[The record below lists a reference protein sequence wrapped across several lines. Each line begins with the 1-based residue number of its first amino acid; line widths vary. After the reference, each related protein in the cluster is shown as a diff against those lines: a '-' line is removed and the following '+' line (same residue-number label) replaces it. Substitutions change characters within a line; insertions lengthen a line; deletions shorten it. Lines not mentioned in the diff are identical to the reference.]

1 MLRWI
6 VGLSLQFRFLVL
18 VGALGVMVLGPYW
31 LRDAPID
38 ALPEFSA
45 PVIQIQTEAL
55 GLSASEIE
63 ELVTLNLEEILTSV
77 AWLKTIRSKSMT
89 GLSSILL
96 VFEPGTDLMRA
107 RQLVQERLNLAHM
120 LPNVSKPPVM
130 LQPLSTTSR
139 AMIVGLSP
147 KDVSLIDASV
157 ITRWTITPKL
167 LGVPGVANV
176 TAWGMRSRQ
185 LQVQVNSERLRD
197 KGVNLNEV
205 IKAAGDAMWTSPL
218 TFLEASTPGTGG
230 WIETPN
236 QRLGIQHVQP
246 ITSPGDLAQVAV
258 EDKPLRLGDVA
269 KVVEAHP
276 LLIGDA
282 IINDK
287 PGLLLVIEKF
297 PDANAVQVVRGVN
310 AALNELRHG
319 LHGIEID
326 ASIYRATSFIDL
338 SIHNL
343 SVALLIATGLLIV
356 VLGTWYFNPRTALIC
371 IIVIPLSLLAAAF
384 VLYLRGVTFNTMV
397 LAGLAVALAV
407 IIDDAVVDVE
417 NIMRR
422 LRQNRSQG
430 RDQSTA
436 QIVFD
441 ASVEIRSIMIYATLI
456 LLLAAIPILL
466 LVGPPGAFLRPLAVS
481 FVLALL
487 TSMVVAMMVTP
498 ALAVVL
504 LRGAALDHREPPL
517 VRWLQ
522 GRYEAVLPRVLG
534 APRTPA
540 LASGAVALA
549 GLVILPLMSWSLLPS
564 FKERDVRI
572 SWQAVPGTSLTEMRR
587 VATLAMQEL
596 RQIPGIHDVAAH
608 IGRAKTGDQVVNV
621 ESAQLWVS
629 IDPKADYDLTV
640 AAVRQAVQEYPGIDS
655 DVETYLSDRV
665 KAVLTRTDAPI
676 VVRVQGPE
684 REVLRRE
691 AEKVAKLL
699 ADIPGIT
706 NPRVESEVETPQVEI
721 KVDLA
726 AAGRVGLKPGDIRRA
741 AATIFAGLEVG
752 NLFEEQK
759 IFEIVVWGAPESRQ
773 SLTNVRELLINTPE
787 EGYVRLGDLAE
798 VRVVPTPAVLERE
811 DVTRRIDIRADVGGR
826 SIASTAREVGE
837 RLREAKFPFEY
848 HAVLLGEHAERSA
861 EGWRMFFIALAAA
874 IGIYLLLQ
882 ACFQSWRLA
891 FLVFVSLI
899 LALAGGVLA
908 IFLAG
913 GTVLL
918 GSLAAGLAILAIA
931 VRNGILLIN
940 RYQRLEWEEGESF
953 GPRLVLR
960 GASERLGP
968 ILTSATAIGF
978 ALLPF
983 VVLGN
988 IAGLEILHPMAV
1000 AILGGLLAST
1010 IVSLFVL
1017 PALYL
1022 RLASAQPKPEI
1033 PEGIRSEQ
1041 HA

>member
-18 VGALGVMVLGPYW
+18 VAAMGLMLLATYR
-31 LRDAPID
+31 LRTAPID

-45 PVIQIQTEAL
+45 PTIQIQTEAL

-77 AWLKTIRSKSMT
+77 AWLKTIHSKSMT

-147 KDVSLIDASV
+147 KDVSPIDASV

-185 LQVQVNSERLRD
+185 LQVQINPERLRD
-197 KGVNLNEV
+197 KGANLNEV

-218 TFLEASTPGTGG
+218 TFLEASTPGAGG
-230 WIETPN
+230 WIDTPN
-236 QRLGIQHVQP
+236 QRLGIQHIQP
-246 ITSPGDLAQVAV
+246 ITSPGDLAQVAI

-297 PDANAVQVVRGVN
+297 PDANAVEVVRGVN
-310 AALNELRHG
+310 AALDELRHG
-319 LHGIEID
+319 LHGIDID
-326 ASIYRATSFIDL
+326 TSIYRATSYIDL
-338 SIHNL
+338 AIDNL
-343 SVALLIATGLLIV
+343 TVALLVASGLLLV
-356 VLGTWYFNPRTALIC
+356 VLVAFFNPRTALIC
-371 IIVIPLSLLAAAF
+371 IIVIPLSLLATAF
-384 VLYLRGVTFNTMV
+384 VLYSRGVTFNAMV
-397 LAGLAVALAV
+397 LAGLALALPV
-407 IIDDAVVDVE
+407 IIDDAVLDAE
-417 NIMRR
+417 NMMRR
-422 LRQNRSQG
+422 LRQQRSQG
-430 RDQSTA
+430 SDRSTA
-436 QIVFD
+436 QLVFE
-441 ASVEIRSIMIYATLI
+441 ACVEMRSLMIYATLI

-466 LVGPPGAFLRPLAVS
+466 MVGPPGAFLRPLATS
-481 FVLALL
+481 FVLAVL
-487 TSMVVAMMVTP
+487 TSMVVAMVVTP
-498 ALAVVL
+498 ALAAVL
-504 LRGAALDHREPPL
+504 LRDAPRDQREPPL

-522 GRYEAVLPRVLG
+522 QRYAARLPRVLD
-534 APRTPA
+534 APRAPA
-540 LASGAVALA
+540 LVSGGIVLV
-549 GLVILPLMSWSLLPS
+549 GLVLLPLMNWSLLPS

-572 SWQAVPGTSLTEMRR
+572 SWEAAPSTSLTEMQRLVR
-587 VATLAMQEL
+587 QAMQEV
-596 RQIPGIHDVAAH
+596 RQLPGVRDVAAH
-608 IGRAKTGDQVVNV
+608 LGRAKTGDQVVNV
-621 ESAQLWVS
+621 DSAQLWVS
-629 IDPKADYDLTV
+629 IDPKADYDRTLN
-640 AAVRQAVQEYPGIDS
+640 AVRQAVQEYPGVDS
-655 DVETYLSDRV
+655 NVETYLTDRV
-665 KAVLTRTDAPI
+665 KAVLTRTGAPI

-684 REVLRRE
+684 RDVLRGE
-691 AEKVAKLL
+691 AEKVAKILG
-699 ADIPGIT
+699 DIPGIV
-706 NPRVESEVETPQVEI
+706 NARVESEIVAPQVEI

-741 AATIFAGLEVG
+741 AATVFSGIEVG
-752 NLFEEQK
+752 NLFEQQK
-759 IFEIVVWGAPESRQ
+759 VFEVVVWSAPESRR
-773 SLTNVRELLINTPE
+773 SLTSIRELLINTPE

-798 VRVVPTPAVLERE
+798 VRVVPTPAVIERE
-811 DVTRRIDIRADVGGR
+811 GATRRVDIHADVAGR
-826 SIASTAREVGE
+826 NIAATASEVGE
-837 RLREAKFPFEY
+837 RLRQTKFPFEY
-848 HAVLLGEHAERSA
+848 HAVLLGEQAERSA
-861 EGWRMFFIALAAA
+861 EGWRTFFTALAAA

-891 FLVFVSLI
+891 SAAFVSI
-899 LALAGGVLA
+899 VVALAGGVLA
-908 IFLAG
+908 TFLAG
-913 GTVLL
+913 GTVYF
-918 GSLAAGLAILAIA
+918 GSLAGGLAILAIA
-931 VRNGILLIN
+931 TRNGILLIN
-940 RYQRLEWEEGESF
+940 RYRSLESEESESF

-960 GASERLGP
+960 GGSERLGP
-968 ILTSATAIGF
+968 ILTSATAIAL

-988 IAGLEILHPMAV
+988 IAGLEILHPMAI
-1000 AILGGLLAST
+1000 AILGGVVASA
-1010 IVSLFVL
+1010 IGSLFVL

-1022 RLASAQPKPEI
+1022 RLASPQPKPEM
-1033 PEGIRSEQ
+1033 RSEQ